1 MSRKH
6 TLAIGCLLL
15 AALAAAYAFVSG
27 FSAREDRK
35 REQAEAAGVIPF
47 TDCAELAA
55 LSYTSA
61 GPPSHLRRT
70 KMEYGSIRR
79 TTIFPL
85 FRPLSRPLPMIWET

>member
-35 REQAEAAGVIPF
+35 REQ
-47 TDCAELAA
+47 
-55 LSYTSA
+55 
-61 GPPSHLRRT
+61 RRQ
-70 KMEYGSIRR
+70 RA
-79 TTIFPL
+79 
-85 FRPLSRPLPMIWET
+85 

>member
-35 REQAEAAGVIPF
+35 REQAAKPACSPRRCRQAMPRRFGEAALE
-47 TDCAELAA
+47 TDRFDSPGA
-55 LSYTSA
+55 
-61 GPPSHLRRT
+61 
-70 KMEYGSIRR
+70 
-79 TTIFPL
+79 
-85 FRPLSRPLPMIWET
+85 

>member
-35 REQAEAAGVIPF
+35 REQAEAAGV
-47 TDCAELAA
+47 
-55 LSYTSA
+55 LSLLLSPILRQT
-61 GPPSHLRRT
+61 PPSPLRRT

>member
-61 GPPSHLRRT
+61 GTSISFEKDKRWNMEVYGGRR
-70 KMEYGSIRR
+70 
-79 TTIFPL
+79 F
-85 FRPLSRPLPMIWET
+85 SRSSGLCPDPCQ